1 MKIQDLL
8 AIGIMASLCGCENC
22 ADSEPESTDLNPP
35 VSIPKPA
42 EEEHHYFHKEEKP
55 HAAEWS
61 YTGDTSPSHWGDL
74 NTDYALAKIG
84 KEQSPV
90 NIEGALATNLPKLEI
105 NYHPAKIDL
114 VYNGHT
120 VEEMEEKGSTLTYG
134 KQTFELQQFHFHSPS
149 EHTVDGR
156 HFAMEMHLVHKS
168 EAGKVAV
175 LGVLIEEGES
185 NAAFDGVWD
194 YLLSDSNREQKAD
207 VTIDASTLLPENHQ
221 YYSYEGSFT
230 TPPCTEGVLWMVM
243 KNPVQLS
250 KEQVEKFRAI
260 INGNNRPIQP
270 LNGRTV
276 SISD

>member
-1 MKIQDLL
+1 MKIQHLL
-8 AIGIMASLCGCENC
+8 ALGMMASLCGCENSD
-22 ADSEPESTDLNPP
+22 DSEPESTDLNPP
-35 VSIPKPA
+35 VSIPKLD

-61 YTGDTSPSHWGDL
+61 YAGDTSPSHWGDL
-74 NTDYALAKIG
+74 SPDYALAKTG
-84 KEQSPV
+84 SEQSPV
-90 NIEGALATNLPKLEI
+90 NIEGPLVTNLPRLEI

-134 KQTFELQQFHFHSPS
+134 KQSFELQQFHFHSPS
-149 EHTVDGR
+149 EHTVDGK

-194 YLLSDSNREQKAD
+194 YLPSDSNRERKAD
-207 VTIDASTLLPENHQ
+207 
-221 YYSYEGSFT
+221 
-230 TPPCTEGVLWMVM
+230 
-243 KNPVQLS
+243 LS
-250 KEQVEKFRAI
+250 LI
-260 INGNNRPIQP
+260 HI
-270 LNGRTV
+270 
-276 SISD
+276 